1 MALVKDEATL
11 KHTASLRSTKSVFLG
26 AGLGGSGPTCQAA
39 GPAGQAVIIK
49 LLSLVPRSPPVPLGS
64 WVGKEGIAQ
73 LANNCC
79 HQSGLTLPWPW
90 GHVQEHTVMARL
102 SPG

>member
-1 MALVKDEATL
+1 MSGCWSCQPDRDNQTALACSQK
-11 KHTASLRSTKSVFLG
+11 
-26 AGLGGSGPTCQAA
+26 PTC
-39 GPAGQAVIIK
+39 
-49 LLSLVPRSPPVPLGS
+49 LLGS

-73 LANNCC
+73 VANNCC

-90 GHVQEHTVMARL
+90 GRVQEHTVMARL